1 MDRVRKIVVTAGLVT
16 LMSAGAVALF
26 AQGQPGRG
34 PGGGAAPFGPG
45 GPGGRGFAA
54 GFALGQLDLSD
65 AQKQQ
70 VRDITQRDR
79 DTMRSTMQRL
89 EQAMQAQREA
99 INQVPV
105 NEQAVRAAAAQV
117 ALVQADLAVAQA
129 RVHADIWNILTPEQ
143 QEKAKQLE
151 QQAQSRAQQRRQQ
164 RDQRQPKQPV

>member
-1 MDRVRKIVVTAGLVT
+1 MDRLRKIVVTTGIVAML
-16 LMSAGAVALF
+16 SAGAVALF
-26 AQGQPGRG
+26 AQAGPGRG
-34 PGGGAAPFGPG
+34 AGPFGPD
-45 GPGGRGFAA
+45 GRGGFGA

-79 DTMRSTMQRL
+79 EQMRSAMQRL
-89 EQAMQAQREA
+89 DQAMQAQRAA

-117 ALVQADLAVAQA
+117 ATVQADLAVAQA

-143 QEKAKQLE
+143 QTKAKELE
-151 QQAQSRAQQRRQQ
+151 QQAQARARERQQ
-164 RDQRQPKQPV
+164 RAPRAPKQPV

>member
-1 MDRVRKIVVTAGLVT
+1 MDRVRKIVVTTGIVAML
-16 LMSAGAVALF
+16 SAGAVSLF
-26 AQGQPGRG
+26 AQGGPGRG
-34 PGGGAAPFGPG
+34 AGPF

-70 VRDITQRDR
+70 VRDIMQRDR
-79 DTMRSTMQRL
+79 EQMRSSMQRL
-89 EQAMQAQREA
+89 DQAMQAQRAA

-117 ALVQADLAVAQA
+117 ATVQADLAVAQA

-143 QEKAKQLE
+143 QVKAKELE
-151 QQAQSRAQQRRQQ
+151 QQAQARARERQQ
-164 RDQRQPKQPV
+164 RAPRQPKQPV

>member
-1 MDRVRKIVVTAGLVT
+1 MDRVRKIVVTTGIVAML
-16 LMSAGAVALF
+16 SAGAVSLL
-26 AQGQPGRG
+26 AQQAGPGRG
-34 PGGGAAPFGPG
+34 AGPFGPG
-45 GPGGRGFAA
+45 GRGGFAA

-79 DTMRSTMQRL
+79 EQMRSTVERL
-89 EQAMQAQREA
+89 DQAMQAQRAA

-117 ALVQADLAVAQA
+117 AAVQADLAVAQA

-143 QEKAKQLE
+143 QTKAKELE
-151 QQAQSRAQQRRQQ
+151 QQAQARARERQQ
-164 RDQRQPKQPV
+164 RAPRAPKQPV